1 MKIASFCVQINVP
14 FYTLM
19 LVERFIALVVRERT
33 VQTMSEATITIS
45 VEEYMD
51 LRQRADMNG
60 MLMQELGEFRGRLF
74 TLENR
79 LFELEGRC
87 K

>member
-1 MKIASFCVQINVP
+1 
-14 FYTLM
+14 
-19 LVERFIALVVRERT
+19 
-33 VQTMSEATITIS
+33 MSEATITIS

-60 MLMQELGEFRGRLF
+60 MLMQELGEIRGRLF

-87 K
+87 RQ

>member
-1 MKIASFCVQINVP
+1 
-14 FYTLM
+14 
-19 LVERFIALVVRERT
+19 
-33 VQTMSEATITIS
+33 MSEATITIS

-51 LRQRADMNG
+51 LRQKADMNG

-87 K
+87 KQ